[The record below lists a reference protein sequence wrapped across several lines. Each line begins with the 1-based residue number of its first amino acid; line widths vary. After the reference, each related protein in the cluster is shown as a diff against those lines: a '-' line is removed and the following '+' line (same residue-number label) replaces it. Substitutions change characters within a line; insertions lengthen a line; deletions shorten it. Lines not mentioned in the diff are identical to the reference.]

1 MYGGTTMALKR
12 ETDLGTISVSNL
24 FFAQIIAGS
33 FKLDEC
39 KGKVWPATRKGRQI
53 GSPAKFNLSE
63 FANAIEVEESEHQGR
78 MNIECSIIVKFGT
91 SISSICD
98 IIADYTAEMVEQ
110 KHGGKPY
117 QITIH
122 VAGVKSKQ
130 IAKRN
135 LEVVKTYEL
144 EG

>member
-1 MYGGTTMALKR
+1 MALTK
-12 ETDLGTISVSNL
+12 ETALGSISVSNL
-24 FFAQIIAGS
+24 FFAQIIAAS

-39 KGKVWPATRKGRQI
+39 KGKVWPSTKKGRQI
-53 GSPAKFNLSE
+53 GSPAKFNISE
-63 FANAIEVEESEHQGR
+63 FANAIEVEPSEKEGR

-91 SISSICD
+91 SISTICET
-98 IIADYTAEMVEQ
+98 IADYTAEMVEKKQ
-110 KHGGKPY
+110 VGKPY
-117 QITIH
+117 RITIH

-135 LEVVKTYEL
+135 LEVTKTYEL

>member
-1 MYGGTTMALKR
+1 MALSR
-12 ETDLGTISVSNL
+12 ETNLGTISVSNL

-39 KGKVWPATRKGRQI
+39 KGKVWPATKKGRQI

-63 FANAIEVEESEHQGR
+63 FANAIEVEPAQQEGR
-78 MNIECSIIVKFGT
+78 MNIECSVIIKFGA
-91 SISSICD
+91 SIRGICD
-98 IIADYTAEMVEQ
+98 TIADYTAQMVEK

-117 QITIH
+117 KITIH

>member
-1 MYGGTTMALKR
+1 MALTR
-12 ETDLGTISVSNL
+12 ETNLGTISVSNL

-33 FKLDEC
+33 FKLETC
-39 KGKVWPATRKGRQI
+39 KGKVWPATKKGRQI

-63 FANAIEVEESEHQGR
+63 FASAISVEQSEHQGR

-91 SISSICD
+91 SISTICET
-98 IIADYTAEMVEQ
+98 IADHTAEMVKQ
-110 KHGGKPY
+110 RHGDMPY
-117 QITIH
+117 KITIH
-122 VAGVKSKQ
+122 VTGVKSKQ

>member
-1 MYGGTTMALKR
+1 MALTR
-12 ETDLGTISVSNL
+12 ETDLGTISVANL

-33 FKLDEC
+33 FKLDAC

-63 FANAIEVEESEHQGR
+63 FANAIEVEESEHPGR
-78 MNIECSIIVKFGT
+78 MNIDCSIIVKFGA
-91 SISSICD
+91 SISAVCET
-98 IIADYTAEMVEQ
+98 IADYTAEMVEK
-110 KHGGKPY
+110 KHGGRPY
-117 QITIH
+117 KITIH

-130 IAKRN
+130 IAKRT
-135 LEVVKTYEL
+135 LEVTKTYEL

>member
-1 MYGGTTMALKR
+1 MALTR

-39 KGKVWPATRKGRQI
+39 KGKVWPSTRKGRQI

-63 FANAIEVEESEHQGR
+63 FASTIEVEESEQPGR
-78 MNIECSIIVKFGT
+78 MNIDCSIIVKFGA
-91 SISSICD
+91 SISAVCET
-98 IIADYTAEMVEQ
+98 IADYTAEMVEK
-110 KHGGKPY
+110 KHCGRPY
-117 QITIH
+117 KITIH

-135 LEVVKTYEL
+135 LEVTKTYEL

>member
-1 MYGGTTMALKR
+1 MALTR

-24 FFAQIIAGS
+24 FFAQIIAAS
-33 FKLDEC
+33 FKEEAC
-39 KGKVWPATRKGRQI
+39 KGKVWPATKKGRQI

-63 FANAIEVEESEHQGR
+63 FANAIEVESDETQGR
-78 MNIECSIIVKFGT
+78 MKIECSIIVKFGT
-91 SISSICD
+91 SIRTICD
-98 IIADYTAEMVEQ
+98 AIADYTAEMVEK
-110 KHGGKPY
+110 KHGSKPY